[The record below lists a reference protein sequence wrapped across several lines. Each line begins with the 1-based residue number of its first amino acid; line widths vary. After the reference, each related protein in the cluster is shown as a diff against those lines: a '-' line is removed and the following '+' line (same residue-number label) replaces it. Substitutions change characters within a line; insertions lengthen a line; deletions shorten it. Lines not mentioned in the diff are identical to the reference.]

1 MLGEFDML
9 ALPQTCDLAGYL
21 ESVLGRPVE
30 SLRVEQLCPPGTI
43 AHRSDKSLGY
53 GNASL
58 LQFVSGGQSKRAVLQ
73 TVRPGP
79 FGHEHMSDRAGQLLW
94 SHQAY
99 GRLPRHARS
108 LDIGAF
114 VKDGPPISLGRL
126 EEPFLVVEFVD
137 GTPYADDLGRLR
149 GKLPTT
155 GLEFPRAD
163 ALCDYLVEIHA
174 KRHDNPA
181 LYVRRTR
188 ELLGHGECIMGIAD
202 SYPYPGGSPPIT
214 PDVLEEIERLC
225 VGWRWRLRDF
235 THRLRQVHGDFHPW
249 NILFRDGTD
258 FSVIDRSRGEYGDPA
273 DDVTCLTMNFLFFSL
288 QTWGRLAGEF
298 ELLFDRFWER
308 YLQATHDTEIMA
320 VAAPFIAFRALVMAN
335 PLWYPALAHNVRVA
349 LLNLV
354 RNVLNNTCFQPR
366 CVNEYCEL

>member
-1 MLGEFDML
+1 MLEL
-9 ALPQTCDLAGYL
+9 ARTCDLAAYL
-21 ESVLGRPVE
+21 ESVLGRSVE
-30 SLRVEQLCPPGTI
+30 TLRVRPLCAPGVTS
-43 AHRSDKSLGY
+43 RGPDKAQGY
-53 GNASL
+53 GNAFML
-58 LQFVSGGQSKRAVLQ
+58 EFVSGGRTQRAVLQ
-73 TVRPGP
+73 TVRAGP

-94 SHQAY
+94 SHRAY

-108 LDIGAF
+108 LDVGGFAED
-114 VKDGPPISLGRL
+114 KRPLSLAAI
-126 EEPFLVVEFVD
+126 EEPFLVVEFVE
-137 GTPYADDLGRLR
+137 GAPYADDLARLC
-149 GKLPTT
+149 GKSPTT
-155 GLEFPRAD
+155 GLEFARAD

-174 KRHDNPA
+174 KRGDSPA

-188 ELLGHGECIMGIAD
+188 ELIGHGECIMGIAD

-225 VGWRWRLRDF
+225 VGWRWRLRGF

-258 FSVIDRSRGEYGDPA
+258 FSVVDRSRGEYGDPA
-273 DDVTCLTMNFLFFSL
+273 DDVTCLTMNYLFFSL
-288 QTWGRLAGEF
+288 GTWGRLAGDF
-298 ELLFDRFWER
+298 ELLWDRFWER

-335 PLWYPALAHNVRVA
+335 PLWYPALAQNVRVA

-354 RNVLNNTCFQPR
+354 RNVLNNTCFQPQ